1 MSKHLCNLARKIG
14 ACHNIFHWKEV
25 LWWTTVS
32 QNYLK
37 VLDCSTLG
45 NEWQLDISNIH
56 WLEVLFPE
64 YLRIHC
70 PVGRFWKDISISGEY
85 PKDSGGYHGFWKMFM
100 GSWVYQEAGKAGFS
114 MTWTWGEEPRHW
126 LRARKGWT
134 DDGDRASPGTQSETK
149 NKLNLAFFLEDC
161 LNSEACSLSDWEM
174 FKWEPVAPQWDQPVS
189 WATRLVKTQRF
200 KQRVK
205 THNDSNKG

>member
-1 MSKHLCNLARKIG
+1 MATWYFQYSLTRSPVPRISKDSLSC
-14 ACHNIFHWKEV
+14 WEV
-25 LWWTTVS
+25 LEG
-32 QNYLK
+32 YLDFRRISK
-37 VLDCSTLG
+37 VFWRILWFL
-45 NEWQLDISNIH
+45 ENIH
-56 WLEVLFPE
+56 
-64 YLRIHC
+64 
-70 PVGRFWKDISISGEY
+70 S
-85 PKDSGGYHGFWKMFM
+85 FWKMFM

-200 KQRVK
+200 KHRVK